1 MNENDA
7 KRWLEYAQKDLGA
20 AHVLLKSAEFFPRQI
35 CFLAQQ
41 AAEKSIK
48 AILVFTEVEFSKT
61 HDLDR
66 LRDLIPSD
74 WKFKELFPDLAELT
88 IWSVESRYPGDSPD
102 AFEKEAQETLHL
114 AESVFNSAKTELDGR
129 M

>member
-1 MNENDA
+1 MNKNDA
-7 KRWLEYAQKDLGA
+7 KRWLEYAEKDLGA
-20 AHVLLKSAEFFPRQI
+20 AHTLLESGEFFPRQI

-48 AILVFTEVEFSKT
+48 AILVFAEVDFPKT

-66 LRDLIPSD
+66 LRDLIPAG

-88 IWSVESRYPGDSPD
+88 IWSVESRYPGDTPD
-102 AFEKEAQETLHL
+102 VVEREAREIFHL
-114 AESVFNSAKTELDGR
+114 AESVFHSVKAELDEQV
-129 M
+129 

>member
-1 MNENDA
+1 MNKTDA
-7 KRWLEYAQKDLGA
+7 KRWLDYAEKDLKA
-20 AHVLLKSAEFFPRQI
+20 ARALQRSKEFFPRQV

-48 AILVFTEVEFSKT
+48 TILVFLEIDFPKT

-66 LRDLIPSD
+66 LRDLIPNG

-88 IWSVESRYPGDSPD
+88 IWSVESRYPGDAPD
-102 AFEKEAQETLHL
+102 VVEWEAQEILHL
-114 AESVFNSAKTELDGR
+114 AESVFDAIKMELNEHI
-129 M
+129 